1 MSVRRLKSVP
11 RRGGRRSGRKA
22 PRRKAPDHTA
32 THGPTLVDA
41 PLASL
46 DRIHDNAVRLADEM
60 EARAAEIGVEVV
72 RLPNGARLVDAGV
85 DAPGS
90 YEAGRLVSEACLG
103 GLGRVTIG
111 PRRLGSATLS
121 EARVAVSF
129 PLLACMASQYAGWK
143 IEAGK
148 FFAMGSGPARSL
160 AAAEPLFERYP
171 LKSRSARSVL
181 VLETSSLP
189 GPEVADKVASRC
201 GIKPKGLT
209 LIAAATWSPVG
220 STQIAA
226 RSVETALHKLMELGF
241 DLTSVVAGTGSCPIA
256 PGIPDPLRAIGRT
269 NDAVLY
275 GSAVVLW
282 VKADDRTVERIIER
296 VPSSASRDY
305 GRPFYELIRE
315 HGDFYKIDPLLFSP
329 ARITM
334 VCAPTG
340 TVLSAGQ
347 INEAMLLRS
356 FGLSGPS

>member
-1 MSVRRLKSVP
+1 MSVRHLKTGAE
-11 RRGGRRSGRKA
+11 RGKRRSARKT
-22 PRRKAPDHTA
+22 PNGTP
-32 THGPTLVDA
+32 LVG
-41 PLASL
+41 L

-60 EARAAEIGVEVV
+60 EARAAEIGVQVG
-72 RLPNGARLVDAGV
+72 RQPNGARLIDAGV
-85 DAPGS
+85 KAAGS

-111 PRRLGSATLS
+111 PRRLGAATLS

-129 PLLACMASQYAGWK
+129 PLVACMASQYAGWK

-171 LKSRSARSVL
+171 LKSRAARSVL

-189 GPEVADKVASRC
+189 GPEVAEKVASRC
-201 GIKPKGLT
+201 GIGPDDLT
-209 LIAAATWSPVG
+209 LIAAATWSRAG

-226 RSVETALHKLMELGF
+226 RSVETALHKLMEIGF
-241 DLTSVVAGTGSCPIA
+241 DLSCVVAGTGSCPIA
-256 PGIPDPLRAIGRT
+256 PGVPDSLRAIGRT

-275 GSAVVLW
+275 GASVVLW
-282 VKADDRTVERIIER
+282 VKADDRTVEEIIER
-296 VPSSASRDY
+296 MPSSASRDY
-305 GRPFYELIRE
+305 GKPFYELIRQ

-329 ARITM
+329 ARVTI

-340 TVLSAGQ
+340 TALSAGRLD
-347 INEAMLLRS
+347 EAMLLRS